1 MDCLA
6 HFFWAVN
13 MLCLLLAI
21 LGFPLKFSLSVIAYE
36 LILYVL
42 LLRYS
47 ARNYVACEV
56 LGISV
61 SAISLV
67 KILLLSIRCFSI
79 LVVQS
84 LSFFLSLLIY
94 STSSLWF
101 FVHCSRFF
109 QNFSTSF
116 VEERLFDFDR
126 LFSHLPVEFLC
137 KCLKCYSACTISSF
151 FQIF

>member
-1 MDCLA
+1 MPFA
-6 HFFWAVN
+6 SHFGMSSGIFVVCNSVWVST
-13 MLCLLLAI
+13 LCFVVKI
-21 LGFPLKFSLSVIAYE
+21 FSQK
-36 LILYVL
+36 
-42 LLRYS
+42 LRS
-47 ARNYVACEV
+47 LRSPRDFRLCNFFSEDFTSFNSMFFHSCC
-56 LGISV
+56 SV
-61 SAISLV
+61 SFI
-67 KILLLSIRCFSI
+67 FS
-79 LVVQS
+79 
-84 LSFFLSLLIY
+84 FSLLIY